1 MEFRCLGRNG
11 PEVSAIGM
19 GRGATPVQY
28 DTPLEADFNAAIAR
42 ALDLGINHFD
52 SGDDYWNGRHEV
64 LLGRALGKRRKAV
77 LVTSKFGN
85 ITLPDGKKAT
95 NGRPEY
101 LTKCCDASLQRL
113 GTDVIDIYYLH
124 RVDPAVPIEE
134 TVGAMGELVRR
145 GKVRYVGLCEAGPA
159 TLRRAHAE
167 HPLTVLQTEY
177 SLWARDVEDGIL
189 AACRELGI
197 GFIGYA
203 PLGRG
208 LLTGK
213 IQSVEDIPENDR
225 RRRHPRFL
233 ADNLARNLRL
243 VAGLEAIAKSL
254 DATPAQVAIA
264 WVLAQGD
271 FIVPIPGTNHAANVD
286 LNAAA
291 VRLELPQAAQAELS
305 ELFRPGAGAGTRY
318 NETQLKGMGL

>member
-1 MEFRCLGRNG
+1 MKFRQLGSNG
-11 PEVSAIGM
+11 PRVSAIGM

-28 DTPLEADFNAAIAR
+28 GTPLEADFNAAIAR

-64 LLGRALGKRRKAV
+64 LLGRALGRRRRDV
-77 LVTSKFGN
+77 LISSKFGN

-95 NGRPEY
+95 DGRPEY
-101 LTKCCDASLQRL
+101 LTKCCDVSLKRL
-113 GTDVIDIYYLH
+113 GTDVIDFYYLH
-124 RVDPAVPIEE
+124 RVDPAVPIED
-134 TVGAMGELVRR
+134 TVGAMGELVRK
-145 GKVRYVGLCEAGPA
+145 GKVRYIGLCEAGA
-159 TLRRAHAE
+159 NTLRRAHAE

-189 AACRELGI
+189 AACRDLGI

-213 IQSVEDIPENDR
+213 IRGVEDIPENDR

-233 ADNLARNLRL
+233 ADNLARNVRL
-243 VAGLEAIAKSL
+243 VAGLEELAKSL
-254 DATPAQVAIA
+254 EATPAQVAIA

-291 VRLELPQAAQAELS
+291 VRLALPDDALAELS
-305 ELFRPGAGAGTRY
+305 ELFKPGAGAGTRY
-318 NETQLKGMGL
+318 NEAQMKGMGL

>member
-1 MEFRCLGRNG
+1 MKFRQLGKSG

-28 DTPLEADFNAAIAR
+28 GTPLEASFNAAIAR

-64 LLGRALGKRRKAV
+64 LLGRALGRRRREV
-77 LVTSKFGN
+77 LITSKFGN

-95 NGRPEY
+95 DGRPEY
-101 LTKCCDASLQRL
+101 LKQCCDVSLKRF

-134 TVGAMGELVRR
+134 TVGAMGDLVRA
-145 GKVRYVGLCEAGPA
+145 GKIRHIGLCEAGA
-159 TLRRAHAE
+159 QTLRRAHAE

-197 GFIGYA
+197 GFVGYA

-208 LLTGK
+208 LLTGT
-213 IQSVEDIPENDR
+213 IRGVEDLPENDR

-233 ADNLARNLRL
+233 AENLAKNVRL
-243 VAGLEAIAKSL
+243 VAGLERTATSL
-254 DATPAQVAIA
+254 EATPAQLAIA

-271 FIVPIPGTNHAANVD
+271 FIVPIPGTNQAANVE

-291 VRLELPQAAQAELS
+291 ASLDIPADALAGLS

-318 NETQLKGMGL
+318 GEAQMKGMGL

>member
-1 MEFRCLGRNG
+1 MKFRQLGNNG

-28 DTPLEADFNAAIAR
+28 DTPLEADFNNAIAR

-64 LLGRALGKRRKAV
+64 LLGRALGKRRRGV
-77 LVTSKFGN
+77 LITSKFGN

-95 NGRPEY
+95 DGRPEY
-101 LTKCCDASLQRL
+101 LTKCCDVSLKRY

-124 RVDPAVPIEE
+124 RVDPAVPIED
-134 TVGAMGELVRR
+134 TVGAMGELVRK
-145 GKVRYVGLCEAGPA
+145 GKVRYIGLCEAGA
-159 TLRRAHAE
+159 NTLRRAHAE

-213 IQSVEDIPENDR
+213 IQSVEDLPENDR

-233 ADNLARNLRL
+233 ADNLARNVKL
-243 VAGLEAIAKSL
+243 VAGLEEIAKSL
-254 DATPAQVAIA
+254 EATPAQVAIA
-264 WVLAQGD
+264 WVLAQGE

-286 LNAAA
+286 LNVAAA
-291 VRLELPQAAQAELS
+291 QLVLPEAVLAELS

-318 NETQLKGMGL
+318 GEAQMKGMGL

>member
-1 MEFRCLGRNG
+1 MKFRQLGRNG

-28 DTPLEADFNAAIAR
+28 GTPLEADFNAAIAR

-64 LLGRALGKRRKAV
+64 LLGRALGKRRREV
-77 LVTSKFGN
+77 LITSKFGN

-95 NGRPEY
+95 DGRPEY
-101 LTKCCDASLQRL
+101 LTKCCDVSLKRF

-124 RVDPAVPIEE
+124 RVDPAVPIED
-134 TVGAMGELVRR
+134 TVGAMGDLVRA
-145 GKVRYVGLCEAGPA
+145 GKVRYIGLCEAGA
-159 TLRRAHAE
+159 NTLRRAHAV
-167 HPLTVLQTEY
+167 HPVTVLQTEY

-189 AACRELGI
+189 ATCRELGI

-213 IQSVEDIPENDR
+213 IRGVEDIPENDR

-233 ADNLARNLRL
+233 ADNLARNVRL
-243 VAGLEAIAKSL
+243 VAGLEEVAKSV

-291 VRLELPQAAQAELS
+291 VQLVLPDAVLAELS
-305 ELFRPGAGAGTRY
+305 ELFKPGTGAGTRY
-318 NETQLKGMGL
+318 SEAQMKGMGL

>member
-1 MEFRCLGRNG
+1 MKFRQLGNNG
-11 PEVSAIGM
+11 PGVSAIGM

-64 LLGRALGKRRKAV
+64 LLGRALGKRRREV
-77 LVTSKFGN
+77 LITSKFGN

-95 NGRPEY
+95 DGRPEY
-101 LTKCCDASLQRL
+101 LTKCCDVSLKRY

-124 RVDPAVPIEE
+124 RVDPAVPIED

-145 GKVRYVGLCEAGPA
+145 GKVRHIGLCEAGA
-159 TLRRAHAE
+159 NTLRRAHAE

-208 LLTGK
+208 LLTGN
-213 IQSVEDIPENDR
+213 IRGVDDLPENDR

-233 ADNLARNLRL
+233 ADNLARNVKL
-243 VAGLEAIAKSL
+243 VAGLEEIAKSL
-254 DATPAQVAIA
+254 EATPAQVAIA

-271 FIVPIPGTNHAANVD
+271 FIVPIPGTNHVANVD
-286 LNAAA
+286 LNVAA
-291 VRLELPQAAQAELS
+291 VQLVLPDAVLAELS
-305 ELFRPGAGAGTRY
+305 ELFRQGAGAGTRY
-318 NETQLKGMGL
+318 GEAQMKGMGL

>member
-1 MEFRCLGRNG
+1 MKFRQLGNNG

-28 DTPLEADFNAAIAR
+28 DTPLEADFNNAIAR

-64 LLGRALGKRRKAV
+64 LLGRALGKRRRGV
-77 LVTSKFGN
+77 LITSKFGN

-95 NGRPEY
+95 DGRPEY
-101 LTKCCDASLQRL
+101 LTKCCDVSLKRY

-124 RVDPAVPIEE
+124 RVDPAVPIED
-134 TVGAMGELVRR
+134 TVGAMGELVRK
-145 GKVRYVGLCEAGPA
+145 GKVRYIGLCEAGA
-159 TLRRAHAE
+159 NTLRRAHAE

-213 IQSVEDIPENDR
+213 IQSVEDLPKNDR

-233 ADNLARNLRL
+233 ADNLARNVKL
-243 VAGLEAIAKSL
+243 VAGLEEIAKSL
-254 DATPAQVAIA
+254 EATPAQVAIA
-264 WVLAQGD
+264 WVLAQGE

-286 LNAAA
+286 LNVAAA
-291 VRLELPQAAQAELS
+291 QLVLPEAVLAELS

-318 NETQLKGMGL
+318 GEAQMKGMGL

>member
-1 MEFRCLGRNG
+1 MKFRQLGKNG

-28 DTPLEADFNAAIAR
+28 DTPLESDFNDAIAR

-64 LLGRALGKRRKAV
+64 LLGRALGKRRREV
-77 LVTSKFGN
+77 LITSKFGN

-95 NGRPEY
+95 DGRPEY
-101 LTKCCDASLQRL
+101 LTKCCDVSLKRY

-134 TVGAMGELVRR
+134 TVGAMGELVCK
-145 GKVRYVGLCEAGPA
+145 GKIRHIGLCEAGA
-159 TLRRAHAE
+159 NTLRRACAE
-167 HPLTVLQTEY
+167 FPVTVLQTEY

-197 GFIGYA
+197 GFVGYA

-213 IQSVEDIPENDR
+213 IRGVEDLPENDR

-233 ADNLARNLRL
+233 ADNLARNVKL
-243 VAGLEAIAKSL
+243 VAGIEEIAKSL
-254 DATPAQVAIA
+254 QATPAQVAIA
-264 WVLAQGD
+264 WLLAQGD
-271 FIVPIPGTNHAANVD
+271 FIVPIPGTNRAANVD
-286 LNAAA
+286 LNVAAA
-291 VRLELPQAAQAELS
+291 QLTLPDAVQAELS
-305 ELFRPGAGAGTRY
+305 ELFKPGAGAGTRY
-318 NETQLKGMGL
+318 GEAQMKGMGL

>member
-1 MEFRCLGRNG
+1 MRRRQPGRHG
-11 PEVSAIGM
+11 PEFSAIGM
-19 GRGATPVQY
+19 GRGATPVRF
-28 DTPLEADFNAAIAR
+28 DTPAVDDFNAAIAR

-64 LLGRALGKRRKAV
+64 LLGRALKGRRHEV
-77 LVTSKFGN
+77 ILTSKFGN

-101 LTKCCDASLQRL
+101 LAKCCDISLQRL

-134 TVGAMGELVRR
+134 TVGAMGDLVRR
-145 GKVRYVGLCEAGPA
+145 GKVRYIGLCEAGA
-159 TLRRAHAE
+159 NTLRRAHRE
-167 HPLTVLQTEY
+167 HPLSVLQTEY
-177 SLWARDVEDGIL
+177 SLWARDVETEIL
-189 AACRELGI
+189 PACRELGI
-197 GFIGYA
+197 GFVGYA

-208 LLTGK
+208 LLTGGIRK
-213 IQSVEDIPENDR
+213 VDDLPEGDR

-233 ADNLARNLRL
+233 ADNLAHNLRL
-243 VAGLEAIAKSL
+243 VEALESRAKL
-254 DATPAQVAIA
+254 LNATAAQLAIA

-271 FIVPIPGTNHAANVD
+271 FVVPIPGTNRASNVD

-291 VRLELPQAAQAELS
+291 VDLQLPAELIT
-305 ELFRPGAGAGTRY
+305 ELNDIFRPGAGAGTRY
-318 NETQLKGMGL
+318 TEVMMKGMGL